1 MGSGVLDIRRDHIQ
15 LLTNKQSLNHTRIAR
30 SPLPALAP
38 GEALL
43 KIVRVALTTNNITY
57 AAFGDAMQ

>member
-1 MGSGVLDIRRDHIQ
+1 MSDHIQ
-15 LLTNKQSLNHTRIAR
+15 LLTNKQSLNHTRMAR
-30 SPLPALAP
+30 SPLQGLAP